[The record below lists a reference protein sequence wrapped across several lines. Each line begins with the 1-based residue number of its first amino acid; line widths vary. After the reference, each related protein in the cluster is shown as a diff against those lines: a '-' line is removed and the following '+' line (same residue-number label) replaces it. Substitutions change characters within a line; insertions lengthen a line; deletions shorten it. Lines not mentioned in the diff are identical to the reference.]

1 MRRTRSGVESA
12 GRAGWGL
19 GTGEGTGERRRL
31 DRETLGKKWE
41 RELAKWGRRRSKL
54 GLVGHMEWVFLFWGA
69 SRAEAEDGFGPGLG
83 GGLGNSS
90 RDGSPVPYCLIL

>member
-1 MRRTRSGVESA
+1 VRSRARHGTAGGGAGYVRRTRSGVESA

-41 RELAKWGRRRSKL
+41 RELAKWGRSKL
-54 GLVGHMEWVFLFWGA
+54 GV
-69 SRAEAEDGFGPGLG
+69 
-83 GGLGNSS
+83 
-90 RDGSPVPYCLIL
+90 